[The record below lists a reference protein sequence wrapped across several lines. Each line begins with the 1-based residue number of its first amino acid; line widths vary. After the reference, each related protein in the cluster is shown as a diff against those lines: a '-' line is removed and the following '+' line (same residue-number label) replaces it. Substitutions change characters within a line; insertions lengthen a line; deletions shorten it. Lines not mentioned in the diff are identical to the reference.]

1 MDHEVFISYA
11 TPDRHI
17 AEAICSTLE
26 QSEVKCWIAP
36 RDIDPG
42 KGFAGAISRAISTSK
57 ILIFVYS
64 SSANLS
70 EHMQRELGLADK
82 HRVPIWTFR
91 VEDVPLSEE
100 LEYYLSKLQ
109 WIDAFA
115 TPPERHLPELAEKV
129 RKALGKGGLR
139 PPPPPPPPDI
149 VPPPTVVPPKPG
161 GDASNGQP
169 STLPDIVQATGLKF
183 LKVDPKT
190 IAVPFKGDRVEQ
202 VVVQARL
209 IGDSLALFSVNL
221 PEPGFFGKEAALHAL
236 LRTTFLGNYVKAVA
250 VSPSGYALAA
260 ELPMTILTPSVA
272 EGTIRGLVQLC
283 DVTRGDMADWPGWQ
297 KRLQQCGQSQ
307 AQYITITAEAAEQAM
322 LDQASGAGYPMSKKQ
337 GTWLLELPIGG
348 QTLKVTVRAFRQVV
362 SCIAYLGGAKPTGD
376 KKAYMT
382 RLLELN
388 RAANVA
394 KVGLDKDDDAAL
406 MYEVPCVFPGL
417 ISMMQEQFSLLLIGV
432 IALHAGNN

>member
-1 MDHEVFISYA
+1 VIHPS
-11 TPDRHI
+11 
-17 AEAICSTLE
+17 S
-26 QSEVKCWIAP
+26 P
-36 RDIDPG
+36 RTI
-42 KGFAGAISRAISTSK
+42 
-57 ILIFVYS
+57 
-64 SSANLS
+64 
-70 EHMQRELGLADK
+70 
-82 HRVPIWTFR
+82 
-91 VEDVPLSEE
+91 
-100 LEYYLSKLQ
+100 
-109 WIDAFA
+109 
-115 TPPERHLPELAEKV
+115 
-129 RKALGKGGLR
+129 
-139 PPPPPPPPDI
+139 
-149 VPPPTVVPPKPG
+149 
-161 GDASNGQP
+161 
-169 STLPDIVQATGLKF
+169 PDIVQETGLKF

-283 DVTRGDMADWPGWQ
+283 DVTKGDMADWPGWQ

-322 LDQASGAGYPMSKKQ
+322 LDQANGAGYPMSKKQ

-376 KKAYMT
+376 KRAYMT